1 MTYTPTYESVH
12 THSVPDWFHN
22 AKLGIFIHWGLYSV
36 PGWASVGN
44 DLGEVL
50 KHGGWK
56 EWFKHNA
63 YAEWY
68 MNTYQIEGSPTRD
81 HHQKTYGEH
90 FDYKAFA
97 PMFNK
102 TVDNWNP
109 DAWADLFKK
118 VNARYVVLTTK
129 HHDGFLLWNSR
140 HKNPFVQNY
149 YSERD
154 LPGELS
160 DAVRKRGLKMALY
173 YSGGLD
179 WTFNPKVIEDIAD
192 IPAGVPQMKE
202 YVDYANSH
210 WLELIERYQPAI
222 LWNDIAYPAN
232 TNLNELFA
240 HYYNKIPEG
249 LVNNRFAQKF
259 EIKDGHQVSD
269 NHFDFETPE
278 YSSFSEVKENKWESC
293 RGIGTSFGYNQVE
306 GPEHYLSVQALIHSF
321 VDIVSKNGNLLL
333 NIGPMADGTI
343 PELQLERL
351 HALGSWLDINGE
363 AIFDTRPWQRAEGKT
378 SDGLEL
384 RFTCKSH
391 MTYATVLGQ
400 PKGAVRLEGLKATPS
415 TVIHL
420 LGHDAPLTWQQRD
433 EGLEISLPES
443 LREAVAHSFRIT
455 PEPGKIL

>member
-1 MTYTPTYESVH
+1 MPYAPTYESVH
-12 THSVPDWFHN
+12 SHPVPDWYHN

-36 PGWASVGN
+36 PGWAQVGT

-50 KHGGWK
+50 KNGGWK
-56 EWFKHNA
+56 EWFKNNA

-68 MNTYQIEGSPTRD
+68 MNTYQIEGSTAQQ
-81 HHQKTYGEH
+81 HHHKTYGKD
-90 FDYKAFA
+90 FDYKGFK
-97 PMFNK
+97 PMFNEAVQK
-102 TVDNWNP
+102 WNP

-140 HKNPFVQNY
+140 HKNPFVKDY

-160 DAVRKRGLKMALY
+160 DAVRKRGMTMALY

-232 TNLNELFA
+232 TNLNELFT
-240 HYYNKIPEG
+240 HYYNKLPEG

-278 YSSFSEVKENKWESC
+278 YSSFSEIREKKWESC
-293 RGIGTSFGYNQVE
+293 RGIGTSFGYNRAEGVE
-306 GPEHYLSVQALIHSF
+306 SYLTVQELIHSF

-343 PELQLERL
+343 PAMQLERL
-351 HALGSWLDINGE
+351 EALGKWLDTNGE
-363 AIFDTRPWQRAEGKT
+363 AIFDTRPWRRAEGKT
-378 SDGLEL
+378 SDGLEV
-384 RFTCKSH
+384 RFTRKNNA
-391 MTYATVLGQ
+391 TYATVLGQ
-400 PKGAVRLEGLKATPS
+400 PNKAVRLEGLKATPS
-415 TVIHL
+415 TTIHL
-420 LGHDAPLTWQQRD
+420 LGHDAPLQWQQRD
-433 EGLEISLPES
+433 NGIEINLPAN
-443 LREAVAHSFRIT
+443 LPEAVAHSFRIT
-455 PEPGKIL
+455 PEPE

>member
-12 THSVPDWFHN
+12 THPVPDWFHN

-36 PGWASVGN
+36 PGWAQVGT
-44 DLGEVL
+44 DLGQVL
-50 KHGGWK
+50 QSGGWK
-56 EWFKHNA
+56 EWFKNNA

-68 MNTYQIEGSPTRD
+68 MNTYQIEGSTAQQ
-81 HHQKTYGEH
+81 HHQKTYGKA
-90 FDYKAFA
+90 FDYKDFA

-102 TVDNWNP
+102 AAEKWNP

-149 YSERD
+149 HSERD
-154 LPGELS
+154 LPGELTE
-160 DAVRKRGLKMALY
+160 AVRKRGMTMALY

-179 WTFNPKVIEDIAD
+179 WTFNPKVIQDIAD
-192 IPAGVPQMKE
+192 IPAGVPQMKD

-278 YSSFSEVKENKWESC
+278 YSSFSDIKENKWESC
-293 RGIGTSFGYNQVE
+293 RGIGTSFGYNQAE
-306 GPEHYLSVQALIHSF
+306 GPESYLSVQGLIHSF

-343 PELQLERL
+343 PALQLERL
-351 HALGSWLDINGE
+351 EALGSWLDLNGE

-378 SDGLEL
+378 SDGLDV

-391 MTYATVLGQ
+391 MMYAIVLGQ
-400 PKGAVRLEGLKATPS
+400 AKTTVRLEGFKAMPS
-415 TVIHL
+415 TTVHL
-420 LGHDAPLTWQQRD
+420 LGHDVPLQWQQRD
-433 EGLEISLPES
+433 KGVEINLPTN
-443 LREAVAHSFRIT
+443 LREAVAQSFRIT
-455 PEPGKIL
+455 PELEWVL